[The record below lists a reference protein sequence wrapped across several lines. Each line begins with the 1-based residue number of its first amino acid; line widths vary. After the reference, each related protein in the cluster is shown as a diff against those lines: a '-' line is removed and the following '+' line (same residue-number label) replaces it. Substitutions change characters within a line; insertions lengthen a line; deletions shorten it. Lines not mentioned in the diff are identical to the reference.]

1 MSVVGVGHP
10 DTSTSRNVG
19 EPLLSRKEG
28 TTHMNTYI
36 SYAEFFQFC
45 ILIVGI
51 CQLMYQM
58 NARK

>member
-1 MSVVGVGHP
+1 
-10 DTSTSRNVG
+10 
-19 EPLLSRKEG
+19 
-28 TTHMNTYI
+28 MNTYI